1 MNAENSEQ
9 GDLVP
14 LPANTPRH
22 FLQCRWL
29 LWYLKADRG
38 RDWEDCLRQI
48 AVFGTFEEFW
58 ALYKHIQPPSE
69 LTWGSDYCLF
79 KEGIK
84 SMWEDG
90 SNISW
95 LFWTIPQDFISD
107 RLELS
112 MAFIGEHFEDN
123 VYLIC
128 GAVVNVRQ
136 NGDKVSFWTR
146 DSFMDDANL
155 RVGQILKAK
164 LGISDAKPIRYEVHK
179 DLSVRTGSMV
189 EPVIVIPTK
198 ENWDM
203 RI

>member
-95 LFWTIPQDFISD
+95 LFWTIPQVDHCW
-107 RLELS
+107 LELRTS
-112 MAFIGEHFEDN
+112 YRIGWN
-123 VYLIC
+123 CQWL
-128 GAVVNVRQ
+128 
-136 NGDKVSFWTR
+136 S
-146 DSFMDDANL
+146 SAN
-155 RVGQILKAK
+155 
-164 LGISDAKPIRYEVHK
+164 IS
-179 DLSVRTGSMV
+179 RTMS
-189 EPVIVIPTK
+189 T
-198 ENWDM
+198 
-203 RI
+203 